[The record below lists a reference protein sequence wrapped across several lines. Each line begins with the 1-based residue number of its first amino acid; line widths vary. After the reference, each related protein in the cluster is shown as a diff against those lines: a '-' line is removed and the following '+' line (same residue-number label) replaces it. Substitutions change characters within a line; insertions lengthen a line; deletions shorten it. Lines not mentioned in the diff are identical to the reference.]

1 MIRFIEAKENNR
13 LLLWNIFQKFLYEM
27 TNYYDDEMDSD
38 GNYHYGY
45 FDSYFEEAGR
55 KALMIYKEGTLVG
68 FAMLHT
74 YSYINAHPDNVLAE
88 FTIFPMYRGKHLGR
102 QAAEMLFHTYRGTW
116 ELKYNE
122 RNIGAKA
129 LWNKVTEPFRPI
141 AYKYSHEETVLSFQT
156 N

>member
-1 MIRFIEAKENNR
+1 MIQFIEAKENNR
-13 LLLWNIFQKFLYEM
+13 RLLWNIFQKFLYEM

-38 GNYHYGY
+38 GNYPYGY

-55 KALMIYKEGTLVG
+55 KALLIYEDGTLVG

-102 QAAEMLFHTYRGTW
+102 QTAETLFHTYRGTW

-122 RNIGAKA
+122 RNMGAKT
-129 LWNKVTEPFRPI
+129 LWNKVTEPFWQI
-141 AYKYSHEETVLSFQT
+141 AHKYSDDETVLSFQT